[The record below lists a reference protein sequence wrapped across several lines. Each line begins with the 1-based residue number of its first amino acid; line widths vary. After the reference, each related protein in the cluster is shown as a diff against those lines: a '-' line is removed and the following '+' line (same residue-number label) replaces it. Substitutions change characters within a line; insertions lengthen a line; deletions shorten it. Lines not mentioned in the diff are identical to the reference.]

1 MTRLTGSPTAPPA
14 GASEPVSVDI
24 LGRYW
29 FQRGVM
35 PDKPLSNLQVTFRTV
50 HSARG
55 LEADYIVIPGMVT
68 RIYGFP
74 ANIADDPGARPGHA
88 RTRVL
93 RPCGGKAPVL
103 RGPDA
108 GAPRGHDH
116 HLAHPMSPFIV
127 EMLEDPDVTV
137 LRGK

>member
-74 ANIADDPGARPGHA
+74 ANIADDP
-88 RTRVL
+88 VL
-93 RPCGGKAPVL
+93 DLAMPAPES
-103 RGPDA
+103 
-108 GAPRGHDH
+108 
-116 HLAHPMSPFIV
+116 LAHAEERRLFYVAPTRARREVTIITSPTRCR
-127 EMLEDPDVTV
+127 LS
-137 LRGK
+137 